1 MANQGDDFIPLIS
14 GATAGPLGVVHL
26 PRLWLKLLLHALGRL
41 PDGYRHGVGGSDEA
55 VMTSLGINADAFIAF
70 IEKERPDYIACEAWV
85 KAHGANV
92 TPAGIAAANKAV
104 LEGMMPDPR
113 KSEWQKRFGVDFAE
127 GWKLNQLDDW
137 AAIHEQLIGP
147 RD

>member
-1 MANQGDDFIPLIS
+1 MEKHGDDFIPLIS
-14 GATAGPLGVVHL
+14 GATSGPLGVVHL

-41 PDGYRHGVGGSDEA
+41 PDGYRHGVGGSDEM
-55 VMTSLGINADAFIAF
+55 VMTSLGIDADAFIAF
-70 IEKERPDYIACEAWV
+70 IEKEKPDYLACEAWI
-85 KAHGANV
+85 KAHATNV
-92 TPAGIAAANKAV
+92 TPEGIAKANKGV